1 MSGFKGKWTIQII
14 WEVTWRLDLGSGE
27 TLKVLMQE
35 KMTLSKNIVSKS
47 FVKDASESERLNSA
61 KYVRKLL
68 QKWMSGLTMAWKKG
82 QQWDWGNRNVFEL
95 CLGSNNIQGLVTGK
109 SRRSQRCSSNF
120 YLCHKEDG
128 VCFTET
134 EAKAWEQILMK
145 STILV
150 FVFLGVWVISRIF
163 RWRYQ
168 ILNA

>member
-1 MSGFKGKWTIQII
+1 MAGFKGKWTIQII

-35 KMTLSKNIVSKS
+35 KMTLSKNMVSKS
-47 FVKDASESERLNSA
+47 FVKNALESERLNSA

-68 QKWMSGLTMAWKKG
+68 QKWMSRLIVAGKEG

-95 CLGSNNIQGLVTGK
+95 CLGGNNIQGLVTGK
-109 SRRSQRCSSNF
+109 STRSQKCSSNF
-120 YLCHKEDG
+120 HLCHKEDD

-134 EAKAWEQILMK
+134 EAKAWEQILIK
-145 STILV
+145 STILA
-150 FVFLGVWVISRIF
+150 FVLLGVWGIFRIF